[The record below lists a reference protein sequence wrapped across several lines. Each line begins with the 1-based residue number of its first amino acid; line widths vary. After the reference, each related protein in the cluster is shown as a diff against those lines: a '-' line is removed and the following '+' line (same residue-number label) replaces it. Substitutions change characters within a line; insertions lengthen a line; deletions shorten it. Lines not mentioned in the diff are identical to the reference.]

1 MGRRDWRWFRR
12 HDDHKRDATGRFIS
26 RVPRRRAGAYAQNVV
41 DQVFQALGVGAFDEE
56 RPAPANAWQAR
67 LAGNAVF
74 RSEVIC

>member
-1 MGRRDWRWFRR
+1 MAVVPAARRPQ
-12 HDDHKRDATGRFIS
+12 TGS
-26 RVPRRRAGAYAQNVV
+26 DGSLYQPGPAAAGGGVVTEMVWQVV
-41 DQVFQALGVGAFDEE
+41 DQVFPALGVGAFDEE

>member
-1 MGRRDWRWFRR
+1 MVW
-12 HDDHKRDATGRFIS
+12 
-26 RVPRRRAGAYAQNVV
+26 QVV
-41 DQVFQALGVGAFDEE
+41 DQVFPALGVGAFDEE